1 MSNLFAKNIFSNV
14 RGKMKA
20 MAPPSSSN
28 DAQWLKNLQA
38 KDEFFPNGGLPM
50 KTSALGCTSK
60 KFA

>member
-1 MSNLFAKNIFSNV
+1 
-14 RGKMKA
+14 MKA
-20 MAPPSSSN
+20 IAPPSSSN

-38 KDEFFPNGGLPM
+38 KDEFLPNGGLPM